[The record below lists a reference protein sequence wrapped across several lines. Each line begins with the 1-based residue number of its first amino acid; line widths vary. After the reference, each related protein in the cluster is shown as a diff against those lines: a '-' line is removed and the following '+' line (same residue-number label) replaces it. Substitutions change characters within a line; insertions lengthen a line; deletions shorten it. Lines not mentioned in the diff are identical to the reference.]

1 VTATGSSAAERARV
15 LVLGGGF
22 GGLQCARKLAGKE
35 VDVLLVD
42 RNNYHLFTPLLY
54 QVASSLLNPS
64 EISFPLRHI
73 LRGRKNVRVRRTE
86 IARVDFA
93 ARRAFSAEGHAFAYD
108 WLVIATGA
116 ETNFYGIESV
126 EQESFGLKD
135 LPDGMALR
143 NHVLDCFEAALLE
156 PDPEAR
162 RGWLTFLVV
171 GGGPTGVEYAGAL
184 CELFRLVLPG
194 DFPDLDVGGSRVI
207 LFEAL
212 DRLLYEF
219 PPELGEYTKR
229 ALERR
234 GVEVR
239 LGTRVTGVEG
249 DGAVLLA
256 DGGVLTARTLI
267 WAAGVRPIAPVTDP
281 PLPRTRQG
289 RIEVD
294 ENLRVRG
301 QDRVFAIGD
310 AAAMLDHGK
319 PLAMMA
325 PQAMQAGRHVAA
337 QILRAVEG
345 GALQPFRYRDK
356 RVMATIGRSAG
367 VAAIGPLRLKGFLG
381 WMGWLVVHLYFLIGF
396 RNRWIVL
403 SRWIYNYFRLDRPI
417 RLIASSAPAKRRR
430 TDSSSSP

>member
-1 VTATGSSAAERARV
+1 MTAAEGAPRPRV

-22 GGLQCARKLAGKE
+22 GGLQCARKLARKQ

-73 LRGRKNVRVRRTE
+73 LRRRKNVRVRRAE
-86 IARVDFA
+86 VARIDFSG
-93 ARRAFSAEGHAFAYD
+93 RRAITVEGHAFEYD

-116 ETNFYGIESV
+116 ATNFYGIESV
-126 EQESFGLKD
+126 EQASFGLKD

-143 NHVLDCFEAALLE
+143 NHVLDCFESALLE
-156 PDPEAR
+156 SDPEAR
-162 RGWLTFLVV
+162 QSWMSFLVV

-184 CELFRLVLPG
+184 CELFRLVLPA
-194 DFPDLDVGGSRVI
+194 DFPDLDLRRSRVI
-207 LFEAL
+207 LVEAL
-212 DRLLYEF
+212 ERLLYEF
-219 PPELGEYTKR
+219 PPELGDYTKR

-239 LGTRVTGVEG
+239 LGTRVTGVDG
-249 DGAVLLA
+249 DSAVRLA
-256 DGGVLTARTLI
+256 DGGLLPARTLI
-267 WAAGVRPIAPVTDP
+267 WAAGVRPIAPATEP

-301 QDRVFAIGD
+301 QERVFAIGD
-310 AAAMLDHGK
+310 AAAALQDGK

-337 QILRAVEG
+337 QILRAIEG
-345 GALQPFRYRDK
+345 APLEPFRYRDK
-356 RVMATIGRSAG
+356 GVMATIGRSAG
-367 VAAIGPLRLKGFLG
+367 VAAVGPLRLKGFFG
-381 WMGWLVVHLYFLIGF
+381 WIAWLVIHLYFLIGF
-396 RNRWIVL
+396 RNRLIVM
-403 SRWIYNYFRLDRPI
+403 SRWTYNYFRLDRPI
-417 RLIASSAPAKRRR
+417 RLIASSAPSKRRR
-430 TDSSSSP
+430 TVSSSSP